1 MFYVKL
7 KIKSSNIN
15 NITIITLHNSQKCW
29 ELKNANGFWNE
40 KKSVFAMNFF
50 IKFTQL
56 CEKIVIIQYMEN
68 NLICYKK
75 IVITNMN
82 YKNTFDLNLN
92 DCEDLYINFDHF
104 SHFKYLFD
112 I

>member
-1 MFYVKL
+1 
-7 KIKSSNIN
+7 
-15 NITIITLHNSQKCW
+15 
-29 ELKNANGFWNE
+29 
-40 KKSVFAMNFF
+40 
-50 IKFTQL
+50 
-56 CEKIVIIQYMEN
+56 MEN